1 MTLLR
6 EGQKSGK
13 PRARAQYQP
22 PELRVYGAIKD
33 LTAAG
38 TAGEKESGA
47 AMGNPLKRP

>member
-6 EGQKSGK
+6 EDQKSGK

-38 TAGEKESGA
+38 TTGVQEKGGA
-47 AMGNPLKRP
+47 TGNPQKRP